1 MQKLAKI
8 LWGILISLILLIW
21 VASNFVDKKES
32 TKADIDQ
39 PNALT
44 LEQKANVKA
53 WFFDDIKAGSKL
65 AKGLGSNRGNYQ
77 AMSAAAAYMVA
88 NTIRTGK
95 VVDVI
100 SMDGKKFTVQVEDGE
115 NIESYDIAAKDLK
128 DKNGKYFNDKSAVNA
143 PIVKSR
149 SQIKQERYESSK
161 AKALPDEM
169 ARSLV
174 VEVIKKN
181 ANHPSTVDIDTFGR
195 QDNGIYDDGTR
206 EYLYG
211 FSAKNSFGVEMHYE
225 ATVQVTPKGKAKIVN
240 LAEK

>member
-1 MQKLAKI
+1 MLKLAKV
-8 LWGILISLILLIW
+8 LWGILIGLVLLIW
-21 VASNFVDKKES
+21 MASNFVDKKEPNES
-32 TKADIDQ
+32 NAEQKNELTITQKADV
-39 PNALT
+39 
-44 LEQKANVKA
+44 ES
-53 WFFDDIKAGSKL
+53 WFFDDVKAGSKL
-65 AKGLGSNRGNYQ
+65 AKGLGSNLKNYH

-88 NTIRTGK
+88 NTIKSGK
-95 VVDVI
+95 VVDVV
-100 SMDGKKFTVQVEDGE
+100 SLDGKKFTVQVQDGE
-115 NIESYDIAAKDLK
+115 NVESYDIATQDLK
-128 DKNGKYFNDKSAVNA
+128 DKSGKYYDDKTALNA

-161 AKALPDEM
+161 AKALPDEI